1 MLFLILALLSGVVG
15 GLIVAAIP
23 ESRERLRNL
32 IVILFTALGALSCW
46 VVGISAFSGQSIML
60 VGHIAG
66 FTFSLGPD
74 PLGALFG
81 IIASSLWMFAAV
93 YSFGYMSEKKRHRTY
108 FTFFLLSFSVTLGV
122 AFSGNLIVLYLF
134 YELLTFTTYPLVIHE
149 RTPEAV
155 KAGKKYFLYSLS
167 GAGAILVAVV
177 FTYSMSGNLSFS
189 DKPILAGSV
198 DPRLNWLLV
207 LFIVGFGVKAA
218 I

>member
-32 IVILFTALGALSCW
+32 IVILFTALGTLSCW

-134 YELLTFTTYPLVIHE
+134 YELLTLPL
-149 RTPEAV
+149 T
-155 KAGKKYFLYSLS
+155 L
-167 GAGAILVAVV
+167 
-177 FTYSMSGNLSFS
+177 
-189 DKPILAGSV
+189 
-198 DPRLNWLLV
+198 
-207 LFIVGFGVKAA
+207 
-218 I
+218 